1 VSWRDLALGDAIHV
15 RHGFA
20 FKGEHFS
27 STGELMV
34 VTPGNFLETGGFRVR
49 AGKERYYS
57 GDFPDSYLLK
67 KGDLIVA
74 MTEQGEGLLG
84 SAARI
89 PEDDRYLHN
98 QRLGLVT
105 VTNKQLID
113 ERFLY
118 WIFNSP
124 SCRAQLRGSA
134 TGAKV
139 KHTAPER
146 IYKVRSA
153 VPSVETQGRI
163 ASLLDAYDDLIV
175 ANRRRI
181 VLLEESARLL
191 YREWFVNLRFRGYQ
205 LVPLVDGLP
214 EKWRVTTYGDIV
226 DAIGGATPSSKRL
239 DYWNG
244 DVVWLTPTDVTRND
258 CLYLSDSARR
268 ITETGYESC
277 STKLLPPGT
286 IFMTSRASIGYF
298 ALLDQPACTNQGFIA
313 VVPKLP
319 NCRNY
324 LLFNLMNRVDEF
336 NAKATGSTFKELSKR
351 TFRDMTVMLPS
362 QEVLDVFEAVTLPI
376 IEQIKVLKKQLI
388 ALTLARDELLPRL
401 MSGAIRV

>member
-1 VSWRDLALGDAIHV
+1 MSWVLRALGECVTFASGGTPHKAKADYWGGDVPWVSSGEMSRQFIEDTTLHLTEAGADAGSRVVPAGTIFAVVRGMSLATEFRVAYATRRMAFNQDVKALTVQGDIDSYFLFSSLRAHATLIRDLATEAA
-15 RHGFA
+15 HGT
-20 FKGEHFS
+20 KK
-27 STGELMV
+27 
-34 VTPGNFLETGGFRVR
+34 LE
-49 AGKERYYS
+49 
-57 GDFPDSYLLK
+57 
-67 KGDLIVA
+67 
-74 MTEQGEGLLG
+74 M
-84 SAARI
+84 ARLESFQI
-89 PEDDRYLHN
+89 
-98 QRLGLVT
+98 
-105 VTNKQLID
+105 
-113 ERFLY
+113 
-118 WIFNSP
+118 
-124 SCRAQLRGSA
+124 
-134 TGAKV
+134 
-139 KHTAPER
+139 
-146 IYKVRSA
+146 A
-153 VPSVETQGRI
+153 VPDIDTQRRLAGIVREYD
-163 ASLLDAYDDLIV
+163 SLIE

-181 VLLEESARLL
+181 ALLEESARLV

-205 LVPLVDGLP
+205 LAPLVDGMP

-226 DAIGGATPSSKRL
+226 DAIGGATPSTKRL

-313 VVPKLP
+313 VVPKLR

-351 TFRDMTVMLPS
+351 TFRDMPVMLPS